1 MCFSCNSIST
11 YIPGCD
17 VLHNDTAFK
26 DVWDA
31 SVVCMEQR
39 RSRCFRSYGSIST
52 ISLMIW
58 CGMVCF
64 FFNFCGFMV
73 FVAALNV
80 KVCTVN
86 CTVWMYNV
94 GTTGW

>member
-1 MCFSCNSIST
+1 
-11 YIPGCD
+11 
-17 VLHNDTAFK
+17 
-26 DVWDA
+26 
-31 SVVCMEQR
+31 
-39 RSRCFRSYGSIST
+39 
-52 ISLMIW
+52 LMIL

-80 KVCTVN
+80 KVCIVN

-94 GTTGW
+94 GTTGC